1 MLKHLSVLFCTAGF
15 TACVGNQTSHPAPAA
30 SAPARAAVS
39 APEPVSALRSGIDL
53 QYVDRSVRP
62 QDDVYE
68 YLNGQWLRN
77 YQLPADKA
85 GVGSFTV
92 VQDKTEEQLR
102 TIVDGLDRAPG
113 DEDVD
118 AKKLADLYASYMN
131 EAQLETLGIKPLLK
145 EFAAI
150 EAIKNAGAIPS
161 LIAHL
166 NQMGVG

>member
-39 APEPVSALRSGIDL
+39 APEPVSALRS
-53 QYVDRSVRP
+53 
-62 QDDVYE
+62 
-68 YLNGQWLRN
+68 
-77 YQLPADKA
+77 

-161 LIAHL
+161 LI
-166 NQMGVG
+166 